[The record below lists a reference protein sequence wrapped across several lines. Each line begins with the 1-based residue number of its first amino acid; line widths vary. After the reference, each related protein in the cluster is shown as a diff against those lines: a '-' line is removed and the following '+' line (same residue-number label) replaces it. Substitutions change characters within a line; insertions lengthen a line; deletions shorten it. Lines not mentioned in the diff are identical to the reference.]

1 MCDVNGPFKL
11 CTCSEKIDKKKP
23 YWVLKSNRE
32 DDEDHMVLGMFSEP
46 NIIFTP
52 IVRRNI
58 LTRLN
63 SVKSIFDFDYKPKER
78 DLLKLCGEFDEYYC
92 EFKGGKWIW
101 LENFTYIEKKSGEY
115 RNKTKGYIEGLQSK
129 LMNVLDE
136 YHTLTKI
143 SLYESDDFGVH
154 LPKNEFE
161 EKLYYSKKMNQ
172 KKIIVMIQEE
182 IQRLKPLDYPIISS
196 GRKN

>member
-1 MCDVNGPFKL
+1 MCDVNGQFKL

-32 DDEDHMVLGMFSEP
+32 DDEEDHMVLGMFSEP

-58 LTRLN
+58 LRRLN
-63 SVKSIFDFDYKPKER
+63 TVKSIFDFDYKPKER
-78 DLLKLCGEFDEYYC
+78 DLLKLSGEYDEYYC

-101 LENFTYIEKKSGEY
+101 LENFNYIEKEEGTFKSKK
-115 RNKTKGYIEGLQSK
+115 RGYIEGKQSE
-129 LMNVLDE
+129 LMRVLEE
-136 YHTLTKI
+136 YETITKI
-143 SLYESDDFGVH
+143 SLYDDNEFGVYI
-154 LPKNEFE
+154 PKNEFE

-172 KKIIVMIQEE
+172 KEIIVMIQEE
-182 IQRLKPLDYPIISS
+182 IQRLKS
-196 GRKN
+196 